1 LHVAA
6 LVTAASILLVCTGL
20 PIALGIYFVVIGFG
34 QPGYF
39 AIGLVLL
46 VIGWFLRPRLAEVP
60 AEAITVN
67 RTEAPATFALLDRVA
82 SAIGGR
88 PVDLVIIDAEF
99 NASYRRAGW
108 RQREVLTV
116 GVPLWI
122 ALRDQERVALL
133 GHELAHQ
140 VNGDISFG
148 LVIGSALQTLARWAY
163 VLGHGGFRRPYRSRT
178 DLLESLVRAVMQL
191 ISEVVLAVLRL
202 ERSMQY
208 GLQQRAEYF
217 ADRLAAHVGSKEAA
231 LELID
236 KLHLARPCI
245 RRLQTMVQRDER
257 DPSTVVSGFFAELS
271 PKEWERLRRVDARVG
286 QAIDSTHPA
295 TSLRHALLQRQDVS
309 GAAVTTSAA
318 EQASIQAELAPA
330 FERAGA
336 ALLEEIR
343 SRAQ

>member
-1 LHVAA
+1 
-6 LVTAASILLVCTGL
+6 
-20 PIALGIYFVVIGFG
+20 
-34 QPGYF
+34 
-39 AIGLVLL
+39 
-46 VIGWFLRPRLAEVP
+46 
-60 AEAITVN
+60 
-67 RTEAPATFALLDRVA
+67 
-82 SAIGGR
+82 
-88 PVDLVIIDAEF
+88 
-99 NASYRRAGW
+99 
-108 RQREVLTV
+108 
-116 GVPLWI
+116 
-122 ALRDQERVALL
+122 
-133 GHELAHQ
+133 
-140 VNGDISFG
+140 
-148 LVIGSALQTLARWAY
+148 
-163 VLGHGGFRRPYRSRT
+163 
-178 DLLESLVRAVMQL
+178 MQL
-191 ISEVVLAVLRL
+191 ISEAVLAVLRL

-217 ADRLAAHVGSKEAA
+217 ADRLAANVGSKEAA

-236 KLHLARPCI
+236 NLHLARPCI

-257 DPSTVVSGFFAELS
+257 DPWTVVSGFFAQLS

-336 ALLEEIR
+336 TLLEEIR